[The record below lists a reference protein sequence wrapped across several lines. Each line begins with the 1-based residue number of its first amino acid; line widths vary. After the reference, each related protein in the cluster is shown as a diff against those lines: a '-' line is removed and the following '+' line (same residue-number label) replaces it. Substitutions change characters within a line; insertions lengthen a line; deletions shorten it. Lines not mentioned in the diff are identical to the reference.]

1 MALHRWGWDPW
12 QHFDHLFGGLL
23 GSPRG
28 DGGRDFPRVNL
39 YEDADGVTLTAE
51 LPGVKAG
58 DVDVSVESGT
68 VTLKGERKAVEVE
81 GTRHRREIATGR
93 FERSFTLPYPIDA
106 DAVEAR
112 AEDGLLTVR
121 LPKAAS
127 ARTRRIAVKASK

>member
-12 QHFDHLFGGLL
+12 LHFDHLFGDLL

-28 DGGRDFPRVNL
+28 SGRDFPRVNL
-39 YEDADGVTLTAE
+39 YEDADGFTLTAE

-68 VTLKGERKAVEVE
+68 VTLKGERKAAEVE

-106 DAVEAR
+106 GAVEAR
-112 AEDGLLTVR
+112 AENGLLTVR

-127 ARTRRIAVKASK
+127 ARARRIEVRASK